1 MIDIVCNIDENYVEY
16 CGVMLSSLFVHNPQE
31 AFKIH
36 AINSN
41 VTLSQKKRLRR
52 P

>member
-41 VTLSQKKRLRR
+41 VTLSKKAVK
-52 P
+52 